1 MATKNNPL
9 KDFDAP
15 ALVQASQNHEQQLKE
30 LSDKLSMLESATGNV
45 KVLKEKVQALEDR
58 VGDDAKFAKTFASA
72 QANSTVLNSAVDAE
86 IDKYDRH
93 LLIVKGTTLA
103 KWIVALVIGGAA
115 GWLINQALA
124 GASYSN
130 EFNLLREQI
139 NQLNTNS

>member
-30 LSDKLSMLESATGNV
+30 LSDKLSMLESATENV

-58 VGDDAKFAKTFASA
+58 VGDDAKFAKAFASA

-93 LLIVKGTTLA
+93 LLIIEGTTLA

-115 GWLINQALA
+115 GWLINQALT